1 MLKRSS
7 PLIDPYGMPDSTLF
21 QWLNEE
27 LILTLWFFDS
37 VIKIAMNRF
46 EISIKTSMECC
57 TLCPLRKPYRN
68 FRIIVEN
75 IQLIDRINIVHKFLM
90 KLVKC
95 LMACNWFSKKSDLP
109 LKWEFLLLVVSI
121 RFLILIILR
130 CLENFSM

>member
-1 MLKRSS
+1 MQIKVFDKSISRRLAKHRLSK
-7 PLIDPYGMPDSTLF
+7 TLR
-21 QWLNEE
+21 
-27 LILTLWFFDS
+27 IL
-37 VIKIAMNRF
+37 
-46 EISIKTSMECC
+46 SIKTNMQCC